1 MRRIYPEDGY
11 SPAERERM
19 RDAFRRRFVDG
30 RHDAYAQFR
39 SEVAGLQA
47 VSADEALQMY
57 ADVTRAPLPK
67 AWRTLRARRTVGPVD
82 PADPIALSLGDLA
95 PLVADPQ
102 RGCSAC
108 AQGRPARRGSVQR
121 RKLPGVLGALYR
133 RVPARVRRA
142 RQPPGAAE
150 QGRTRARLSRMPRHA
165 RGWEWR
171 RHLPH
176 TRVRAPVRSRRRRAP
191 PHHHTTTTRARVSVP
206 GNHPHTRSPAA
217 CVAGSTKSAC
227 SRSRRGG
234 PRLAR
239 CACARSAESRRAQST
254 PLSFGAKWRDDATAA
269 IARAR
274 NVGSLSLTLERDA
287 AGELSGTPH
296 NSRYFHVS
304 TLMSGVL
311 RLPPSRMRTLN
322 NRAPRCGA

>member
-1 MRRIYPEDGY
+1 
-11 SPAERERM
+11 
-19 RDAFRRRFVDG
+19 
-30 RHDAYAQFR
+30 
-39 SEVAGLQA
+39 
-47 VSADEALQMY
+47 MY

-108 AQGRPARRGSVQR
+108 AQGRPARRGSMQR

-171 RHLPH
+171 RHLPRA
-176 TRVRAPVRSRRRRAP
+176 RVRAPVRSRRRRAP
-191 PHHHTTTTRARVSVP
+191 PHRHTITTRAHV
-206 GNHPHTRSPAA
+206 
-217 CVAGSTKSAC
+217 
-227 SRSRRGG
+227 
-234 PRLAR
+234 
-239 CACARSAESRRAQST
+239 
-254 PLSFGAKWRDDATAA
+254 FGARPPPP
-269 IARAR
+269 RA
-274 NVGSLSLTLERDA
+274 LSRCVRRRIHKECLLKIKKTRTPSGAVRMCPLCRVA
-287 AGELSGTPH
+287 SRTKHTFKLRGE
-296 NSRYFHVS
+296 
-304 TLMSGVL
+304 M
-311 RLPPSRMRTLN
+311 
-322 NRAPRCGA
+322 A